1 MQGQIIRKV
10 SMLELQ
16 FLFLIYCLYI
26 IYVHYNISDGQGAT
40 KFTRM
45 FTSEWTDGP

>member
-1 MQGQIIRKV
+1 MQEQIIQKV

-16 FLFLIYCLYI
+16 FLFLIYFLDI
-26 IYVHYNISDGQGAT
+26 IYVHYNISDGQGVT
-40 KFTRM
+40 KFTRL